1 MERKKDKMDKIFNL
15 IFVVCH
21 PDDEA
26 IWVGGLLSELS
37 RFNFLKVYVICLS
50 GGISERLQEF
60 KKAQETAGYF
70 QSFISDE
77 KLKPANDPLIVISE
91 TVEKGI
97 RSFSLKFEDVDLLI
111 THPPFGDEHGHP
123 HHKQTYSEL
132 YLWTRN
138 NSIPFGYFSTAAVPF
153 FDLRPTLQNM
163 KRSGTLHILQVAD
176 CINNLSLLRKIFSK
190 SLEPYHTPKYYLQF
204 LSEKEKKIK
213 MLQCYN
219 SVDLEKFKKEYCS
232 YTQNSE
238 SIYIIDKAGLVPFE
252 TILATMETPGKKHL
266 FPPQKSFFKKIF
278 NLKS

>member
-1 MERKKDKMDKIFNL
+1 MQQKTDKIFNL

-50 GGISERLQEF
+50 GGISERFQEF

-77 KLKPANDPLIVISE
+77 KLKLANDPLIAISQ

-97 RSFSLKFEDVDLLI
+97 IDFRLKLEDIDLLI

-123 HHKQTYSEL
+123 HHKQASREL
-132 YLWTRN
+132 YEWTRE
-138 NSIPFGYFSTAAVPF
+138 NSIPFGYFSTAVVPF
-153 FDLRPTLQNM
+153 FDLRPILQNM
-163 KRSGTLHILQVAD
+163 KRSETLHILQVAD
-176 CINNLSLLRKIFSK
+176 CINNLSLLGKIFSK
-190 SLEPYHTPKYYLQF
+190 SLKPYHTPKYYLQF
-204 LSEKEKKIK
+204 LSDKEKKIK
-213 MLQCYN
+213 MLQCYS

-238 SIYIIDKAGLVPFE
+238 SIYIIDKAGFIPFE
-252 TILATMETPGKKHL
+252 VLLASMETPGRKYL
-266 FPPQKSFFKKIF
+266 FPPQKNLFERIF
-278 NLKS
+278 NSKK

>member
-1 MERKKDKMDKIFNL
+1 MQQKTDKMDKIFNL

-26 IWVGGLLSELS
+26 VWVGGLLSELS

-60 KKAQETAGYF
+60 KKARETAGYF

-77 KLKPANDPLIVISE
+77 KLKPANDPLIAISE

-97 RSFSLKFEDVDLLI
+97 RNFGLKLEDIDLFI

-123 HHKQTYSEL
+123 HHKQAYIEL
-132 YLWTRN
+132 YQWTRK
-138 NSIPFGYFSTAAVPF
+138 NSVPFGYFSTATVPF

-163 KRSGTLHILQVAD
+163 KRSETLHILQVAV

-219 SVDLEKFKKEYCS
+219 SVVLEKFRKGYCS

-238 SIYIIDKAGLVPFE
+238 SIYIINKAGFAPFE
-252 TILATMETPGKKHL
+252 AILASMETPGKKHL